1 MRIKRIALAMAVA
14 LMALGAFAAPTFAK
28 EKLIFGEFE
37 GSVTGQNMET
47 TPGVVQVWKEDK
59 ELTVES
65 MRLGPYKFGT
75 INGKQEFNEN
85 EPCAK
90 SPKITGSFKAEEG
103 KVNKS
108 ETLPLDIAFKK
119 CGASAKAIGIGG
131 VKYVSFTLPVLLK
144 QNHSSEIGPKIA
156 EVEIPNKT
164 EIKFK
169 GALSKCAV
177 VIPQQTI
184 PPKEKEEH
192 EYEEVVSYNEEP
204 PEKIEGWEHSKKLKE
219 LFPSGLKNRLE
230 VEFEEKFKGIVTYVN
245 ANPPCFPAKGEDNP
259 NLIEEGPEGPNG
271 GKYNGWLEYHSGHI
285 FMDIEGLEIKNGE
298 LNFVG

>member
-1 MRIKRIALAMAVA
+1 MRITRIALATAVA
-14 LMALGAFAAPTFAK
+14 LMALGALSSTAFAK

-37 GSVTGQNMET
+37 GSVAGQNMET

-65 MRLGPYKFGT
+65 LRLGPYKFAT
-75 INGKQEFNEN
+75 LNAKHELNEN

-90 SPKITGSFKAEEG
+90 SPKITGSFKADPG
-103 KVNKS
+103 MVNKS
-108 ETLPLDIAFKK
+108 ATLPLDIAFKK
-119 CGASAKAIGIGG
+119 CGAPAKGIGIGAL
-131 VKYVSFTLPVLLK
+131 KYVSFTLPVLLK
-144 QNHSSEIGPKIA
+144 QNFSAEVGPKIA

-169 GALSKCAV
+169 GALSKCPV

-192 EYEEVVSYNEEP
+192 EYEEIVSFTNEKPEEP
-204 PEKIEGWEHSKKLKE
+204 EGWEHSKKLKE
-219 LFPSGLKNRLE
+219 LFPSGFKNRLE

-298 LNFVG
+298 LGFH